1 MPAVLDT
8 EPVSDV
14 RTLNQGANAA
24 LYTVM
29 CTTAAGGDPVAAS
42 VVGTGP
48 RGAKPTITRN
58 VNTYTIA
65 GLPSF
70 QRLRFAMVHSTGAK
84 GSLPTG
90 NGPAGTVSWVAAA
103 PIASGLVGISVM
115 VDL

>member
-14 RTLNQGANAA
+14 RTFNQGATPA
-24 LYTVM
+24 LFSVM
-29 CTTAAGGDPVAAS
+29 CTTDGSGDPIAAGT
-42 VVGTGP
+42 VGSGP

-65 GLPSF
+65 GLPAF
-70 QRLRFAMVHSTGAK
+70 TRLRFAMVHSTGAK

-90 NGPAGTVSWVAAA
+90 VGASGTISWVAAA
-103 PIASGLVGISVM
+103 PIASGLIGITAM